1 MITEKIFKNIIL
13 TQLALMVTVLAV
25 VIANESGNSVEED
38 LSFSMIETIS
48 VIIGLIHLISLFML
62 YKFKPMGKKLFVS
75 TFVLS
80 IVIILFEPVDY
91 SYYSPVI
98 SAIEDLLYVVDGI
111 ILATLYFT
119 SIEIKPTK
127 NPKQK

>member
-13 TQLALMVTVLAV
+13 TQLALMVTVVAIA
-25 VIANESGNSVEED
+25 IANESGNSVEED
-38 LSFSMIETIS
+38 LSLSLIETIS
-48 VIIGLIHLISLFML
+48 AIIGLVYLISLLML
-62 YKFKPMGKKLFVS
+62 YKFKPIGKKLFVS

-91 SYYSPVI
+91 SSYTPVI
-98 SAIEDLLYVVDGI
+98 STFENLLCVVDGI

-119 SIEIKPTK
+119 SIKEKFD
-127 NPKQK
+127 

>member
-13 TQLALMVTVLAV
+13 TQLALMVTILAV

-38 LSFSMIETIS
+38 LSFSSIETIS
-48 VIIGLIHLISLFML
+48 LIIGLGYFISLFML
-62 YKFKPMGKKLFVS
+62 YKFKPIGKKLFVS

-91 SYYSPVI
+91 TNYTPVI
-98 SAIEDLLYVVDGI
+98 SALENLLCVVDGV

-119 SIEIKPTK
+119 SIKDKFE
-127 NPKQK
+127 

>member
-13 TQLALMVTVLAV
+13 IQLALMVTVLAIA
-25 VIANESGNSVEED
+25 IANESGNSVDED
-38 LSFSMIETIS
+38 LSFSLIETIS
-48 VIIGLIHLISLFML
+48 LIIGLGYLISLFML
-62 YKFKPMGKKLFVS
+62 YKFKPIGKKLFVS

-91 SYYSPVI
+91 SNYNPVI
-98 SAIEDLLYVVDGI
+98 SALENLLFVVDGI

-119 SIEIKPTK
+119 SIKEKFD
-127 NPKQK
+127 

>member
-38 LSFSMIETIS
+38 LSFSSIETIS
-48 VIIGLIHLISLFML
+48 LIIGLGYFISLFML
-62 YKFKPMGKKLFVS
+62 YKFKPIGKKLFVS

-80 IVIILFEPVDY
+80 IVIILFEPVDSTNY
-91 SYYSPVI
+91 TPVI
-98 SAIEDLLYVVDGI
+98 SALENLLCVVDGV
-111 ILATLYFT
+111 ILATLYFK
-119 SIEIKPTK
+119 SIKDKFE
-127 NPKQK
+127 

>member
-1 MITEKIFKNIIL
+1 MITQKIFKNIIL
-13 TQLALMVTVLAV
+13 TQLALMVTVVAIA
-25 VIANESGNSVEED
+25 IANESGNSVEED
-38 LSFSMIETIS
+38 LSFSLIETIS
-48 VIIGLIHLISLFML
+48 VIIGLIYLISLFML

-98 SAIEDLLYVVDGI
+98 SAIENLLYVVDGI

-119 SIEIKPTK
+119 SIKEKFD
-127 NPKQK
+127 

>member
-13 TQLALMVTVLAV
+13 TQLALMVTILAV

-38 LSFSMIETIS
+38 LSFSSIETIS
-48 VIIGLIHLISLFML
+48 LIIGLGYFISLFML
-62 YKFKPMGKKLFVS
+62 YKFKPIGKKLFVS

-80 IVIILFEPVDY
+80 IVIILFEPVDSTNY
-91 SYYSPVI
+91 TPVI
-98 SAIEDLLYVVDGI
+98 SALENLLCVVDGV

-119 SIEIKPTK
+119 SVKDKFE
-127 NPKQK
+127 